1 MFEMLLEALKE
12 LFDPTP
18 NRPPPRRRASQSG
31 TPGGQPVSPD
41 QTARPGEVRR
51 APSGAPAEVTIEDV
65 FRKLLTGEDEAAR
78 EARHR
83 DREATEQAETA
94 GRTGPARAARQSG
107 RRSARQGR
115 GSQAVPANAAQV
127 VAPKPRPAQAA
138 RPLSFQETIARA
150 ERQDAVFKEEQDA
163 EKGVYGLEFVQKLR
177 SNPAAAREAFVSAE
191 IFGRPLSERRMD
203 F

>member
-1 MFEMLLEALKE
+1 MWEMLIEALKE

-31 TPGGQPVSPD
+31 APTGTPVYRGEPD
-41 QTARPGEVRR
+41 QRPSS
-51 APSGAPAEVTIEDV
+51 PPTEVTVEDV
-65 FRKLLTGEDEAAR
+65 FRRLLTGEDEAAR

-83 DREATEQAETA
+83 DREGTTRAETP
-94 GRTGPARAARQSG
+94 GRPVQDRTARQSA

-115 GSQAVPANAAQV
+115 GQAVPAGASVPAAPQ
-127 VAPKPRPAQAA
+127 RRQAA
-138 RPLSFQETIARA
+138 TAKPLSFQETIARA
-150 ERQDAVFKEEQDA
+150 ERQDAVFREEQDA
-163 EKGVYGLEFVQKLR
+163 GKGMYGLEFVRKLR
-177 SNPAAAREAFVSAE
+177 ANPEAAREAFVYSE